1 VVRVTGDR
9 PTRVLVV
16 GATGSIGRRVVPAAA
31 RHGLAVHALA
41 RDVGRARHLLPGAAV
56 VAGDLANLADPDGLA
71 PAVAD
76 VDAVVFTHG
85 SASGAYEEVDYG
97 GVAAVL
103 RALGQR
109 RARIAL
115 MTSINVTRADAGAY
129 QGLMDWKRR
138 SERLVRA
145 SGLPYTIVRPG
156 WFDMTGPGDDRL
168 VLAQGDRGSGAVS
181 REQVAEVLVQALLSD
196 TAAGRTFELFAVE
209 GEPPADWPQLFAT
222 TAPDHPG
229 SLDGA
234 VDPAGPP
241 LAAEPPRVRRDVEAL
256 QAH

>member
-1 VVRVTGDR
+1 MTGDR

-16 GATGSIGRRVVPAAA
+16 GATGSIGRLVVAAAA
-31 RHGLAVHALA
+31 RHGLSVRALV
-41 RDVGRARHLLPGAAV
+41 RDGARARRLLPDAELV
-56 VAGDLANLADPDGLA
+56 LGDLTDLDSLTAAIE
-71 PAVAD
+71 D

-85 SASGAYEEVDYG
+85 SGSGAYEDVDYG

-103 RALGQR
+103 QALGDR
-109 RARIAL
+109 RVRIAL
-115 MTSINVTRADAGAY
+115 MTSINVTRSDAGAY

-156 WFDMTGPGDDRL
+156 WFDLTSPGDDRL

-181 REQVAEVLVQALLSD
+181 REQVAEVLVQSLLTD

-209 GEPPADWPQLFAT
+209 GEPPADWTELFAT

-234 VDPAGPP
+234 ADPAGPP
-241 LAAEPPRVRRDVEAL
+241 LAGEPPRVRRDVEAL
-256 QAH
+256 PPH